1 MFGLF
6 LFVLL
11 LKTNFFSLEPQ
22 RIALVEKEIPLF
34 VEVFTTST
42 DDFLLKLDSARNG
55 FGELSKEID
64 LVCVN
69 LTKGFSFPQTM
80 QAFRQRNNSSAL
92 VSFSKALEDYYETN
106 DSANLIVLGEGVFSK
121 KLNAIRSFSSK
132 SSLVGIVFISLSVVI
147 PSLCAAY
154 LAVGS
159 SFLDL
164 SFTGNQVL
172 VLFSITFPA
181 VNLIVSGLL
190 MEKIPVF

>member
-1 MFGLF
+1 MWLEKIFLFLLLVSAGVFSTLVFYDLSTSLFFLVFGLF

-80 QAFRQRNNSSAL
+80 QAPWRR
-92 VSFSKALEDYYETN
+92 
-106 DSANLIVLGEGVFSK
+106 
-121 KLNAIRSFSSK
+121 
-132 SSLVGIVFISLSVVI
+132 
-147 PSLCAAY
+147 
-154 LAVGS
+154 
-159 SFLDL
+159 
-164 SFTGNQVL
+164 
-172 VLFSITFPA
+172 
-181 VNLIVSGLL
+181 
-190 MEKIPVF
+190 